1 MTFELKVPILG
12 FDDVNTVE
20 LHKIDDIFMRLQ
32 SPQNEHISFTLVDP
46 FILRDY
52 EFEIPTATQVLLGI
66 TDSSNVL
73 IYNIMLTQNPIENSV
88 INFIA
93 PIVFNTDTKT
103 AAQVILN
110 SAIYGIAEPIG
121 SFLKAGEND

>member
-1 MTFELKVPILG
+1 MTFDLKVPILG
-12 FDDVNTVE
+12 FNDINKVE
-20 LHKIDDIFMRLQ
+20 LEKVDDIFMRLK
-32 SPQNEHISFTLVDP
+32 SPENEHISFTLIDP

-52 EFEIPTATQVLLGI
+52 EFDIPTATQTLLGI
-66 TDSSNVL
+66 SDTSNIL
-73 IYNIMLTQNPIENSV
+73 IYNIMMTQDPIENSV

-110 SAIYGIAEPIG
+110 TPIYGISEPVS
-121 SFLKAGEND
+121 SFLKSGEK

>member
-1 MTFELKVPILG
+1 MIFDLKVPILG
-12 FDDVNTVE
+12 FDDVNRVALE
-20 LHKIDDIFMRLQ
+20 KVDDIFMRLK
-32 SPQNEHISFTLVDP
+32 SPDNEHISFTLVDP

-52 EFEIPTATQVLLGI
+52 EFEIPIATQTLLEI
-66 TDSSNVL
+66 SERSNIL
-73 IYNIMLTQNPIENSV
+73 IYNIMMTQDPIENSV

-110 SAIYGIAEPIG
+110 TPIYGVAEPVS
-121 SFLKAGEND
+121 SFLSAEKR